1 MKELLGESFRWKK
14 IDFLKAL
21 LGTFLFAFA
30 INIFIVPKDL
40 YNGGI
45 LGVSEIIRSLILQ
58 IFHLHTTFD
67 FSGIINFIINIPLLI
82 YAYNKVSKTFFAR
95 TLYCVFF
102 QTIFLSLIPTNISLA
117 LDETI
122 TNVVLG
128 GIIAGIASGFIL
140 SSQASGGGTD
150 IIGIALASKNR
161 KLSVGKV
168 GFMCNV
174 LVFVTAGI
182 LRSVDT
188 MVYSIIYSG
197 VMMFVL
203 ERTHDQNVCT
213 SAMIFTK
220 VKPTKIT
227 SYIKNEINRD
237 ATTWEGVGLYQ
248 NDKTYICYVVLSR
261 YELLLLEKN
270 LKNIDEEAFLIKDE
284 NVKVNGNFEK
294 KLITK

>member
-1 MKELLGESFRWKK
+1 MSGIFKWRK

-30 INIFIVPKDL
+30 LNIFIVPKDL

-45 LGVSEIIRSLILQ
+45 LGVAELMRSVILQ
-58 IFHLHTTFD
+58 VFNLHTTFD

-95 TLYCVFF
+95 TMYCVLL
-102 QTIFLSLIPTNISLA
+102 QTIFLSIIPTTINLA

-128 GIIAGIASGFIL
+128 GIIAGIGSGFIL
-140 SSQASGGGTD
+140 STQASGGGTD

-168 GFMCNV
+168 GFICNM
-174 LVFVTAGI
+174 LVFVTCGI

-188 MVYSIIYSG
+188 MVYSIIYAG
-197 VMMFVL
+197 VLMFVL

-220 VKPTKIT
+220 DKPTQIT
-227 SYIKNEINRD
+227 DYIRNELNRD
-237 ATTWEGVGLYQ
+237 ATIWEGIGLYQ
-248 NDKTYICYVVLSR
+248 EDKTYVCYAVLSR
-261 YELLLLEKN
+261 YELLRLERN
-270 LKNIDEEAFLIKDE
+270 LKEIDEEAFLIKDE
-284 NVKVNGNFEK
+284 DIKVNGNFEK
-294 KLITK
+294 KLIVK

>member
-1 MKELLGESFRWKK
+1 MSELFKWEK
-14 IDFLKAL
+14 IDFFKTL

-30 INIFIVPKDL
+30 LNIFIVPKGL
-40 YNGGI
+40 YNGGV
-45 LGVSEIIRSLILQ
+45 LGASEILRSLILQ
-58 IFHLHTTFD
+58 VFNLHTTFD
-67 FSGIINFIINIPLLI
+67 FSGIINLIINIPLLI
-82 YAYNKVSKTFFAR
+82 FAYNKVSKTFFVR
-95 TLYCVFF
+95 TLYCVLL
-102 QTIFLSLIPTNISLA
+102 QTIFLSIIPTNYSLA

-128 GIIAGIASGFIL
+128 GIIAGIGSGFIL

-168 GFMCNV
+168 GFICNL
-174 LVFVTAGI
+174 LVFITCGLI
-182 LRSVDT
+182 RSIDI
-188 MVYSIIYSG
+188 MVYSIVYAG
-197 VMMFVL
+197 VLMFVQ

-220 VKPTKIT
+220 EKPTVIT
-227 SYIKNEINRD
+227 NYIKNEINRD
-237 ATTWEGVGLYQ
+237 ATTWEGVGLYK

-261 YELLLLEKN
+261 YELLLLERN
-270 LKNIDEEAFLIKDE
+270 LKEISEDAFLIKNE
-284 NVKVNGNFEK
+284 TVKVNGNFEK

>member
-1 MKELLGESFRWKK
+1 MSGIFKWRK

-30 INIFIVPKDL
+30 LNIFIVPKDL

-45 LGVSEIIRSLILQ
+45 LGVAELMRSVILQ
-58 IFHLHTTFD
+58 VFNLHTTFD

-95 TLYCVFF
+95 TMYCVLL
-102 QTIFLSLIPTNISLA
+102 QTIFLSIIPTTINLA

-128 GIIAGIASGFIL
+128 GIIAGIGSGFIL
-140 SSQASGGGTD
+140 STQASGGGTD

-168 GFMCNV
+168 GFICNM
-174 LVFVTAGI
+174 LVFVTCGI

-188 MVYSIIYSG
+188 MVYSIIYAG
-197 VMMFVL
+197 VLMFVL

-220 VKPTKIT
+220 DKPTQIT
-227 SYIKNEINRD
+227 DYIRNELNRE
-237 ATTWEGVGLYQ
+237 ATIWEGIGLYQ
-248 NDKTYICYVVLSR
+248 EDKTYVCYAVLSR
-261 YELLLLEKN
+261 YELLRLERN
-270 LKNIDEEAFLIKDE
+270 LKEIDEEAFLIKDE
-284 NVKVNGNFEK
+284 DIKVNGNFEK
-294 KLITK
+294 KLIVK

>member
-1 MKELLGESFRWKK
+1 MSELFKWRK

-40 YNGGI
+40 YNGGL
-45 LGVSEIIRSLILQ
+45 LGASQLLRSFILQ
-58 IFHLHTTFD
+58 AFNLHTTFD
-67 FSGIINFIINIPLLI
+67 FSGLINLFINIPLLI

-102 QTIFLSLIPTNISLA
+102 QTLFLSIIPTNITIA

-128 GIIAGIASGFIL
+128 GIIAGIGSGFIL

-150 IIGIALASKNR
+150 IIGIALASKHR
-161 KLSVGKV
+161 RLSVGKV
-168 GFMCNV
+168 GFICNV
-174 LVFVTAGI
+174 IVFITCGI
-182 LRSVDT
+182 MRSIDV
-188 MVYSIIYSG
+188 MVYSIIYAG
-197 VMMFVL
+197 VLMFVQ

-213 SAMIFTK
+213 LAMIFTK
-220 VKPTKIT
+220 DKPTKILD
-227 SYIKNEINRD
+227 YIKYEINRD
-237 ATTWEGVGLYQ
+237 ATTWEGIGLYQ

-261 YELLLLEKN
+261 YELILLERN
-270 LKNIDEEAFLIKDE
+270 LKEIDENAFLIKEDTI
-284 NVKVNGNFEK
+284 KVNGNFEK
-294 KLITK
+294 KLITKY